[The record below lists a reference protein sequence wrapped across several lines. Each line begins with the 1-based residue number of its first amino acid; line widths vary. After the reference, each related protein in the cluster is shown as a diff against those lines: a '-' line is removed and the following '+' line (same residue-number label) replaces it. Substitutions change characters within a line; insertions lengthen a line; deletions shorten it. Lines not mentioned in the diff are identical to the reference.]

1 MCFIIGFKRGAIKE
15 AVSLVGIVIVFI
27 LSFNLMKPFGNFLCM
42 YLPFIKFGGSL
53 EGLQSVNI
61 IIYQFIAFIII
72 FSLFIGLYAFLL
84 KISGIVEKLV
94 DLTIILLLPSKI
106 IGGVISLVT
115 GYLIIFILLLLPFKK
130 DTFFTDSK
138 VAPFILDKTPIISE
152 KTESIKN
159 CINEIYALDGKLET
173 KEADAYTVNL
183 LIKYNV
189 VDKETIKELIAREK
203 LTNVNIKNIG
213 E

>member
-1 MCFIIGFKRGAIKE
+1 MCFIVGFKRGAIRE
-15 AVSLVGIVIVFI
+15 AVSLIGIVVVFI
-27 LSFNLMKPFGNFLCM
+27 LSFILMKPFGNFLCM
-42 YLPFIKFGGSL
+42 SLPFIKFGGSL

-72 FSLFIGLYAFLL
+72 FSFFIGLYAFLL

-106 IGGVISLVT
+106 IGGIISLVT

-130 DTFFTDSK
+130 DAFFADSK

-159 CINEIYALDGKLET
+159 CINEIYSLDGKLET
-173 KEADAYTVNL
+173 KEADTYTVNL
-183 LIKYNV
+183 LIKYNI
-189 VDKETIKELIAREK
+189 VDKEMIKELIAREK
-203 LTNVNIKNIG
+203 LTNVDIKNIG